1 MLAVTSNLFLL
12 AETTYNSNDHLN
24 KPAGEKCA
32 LSIVTIIPDAPITMS
47 SSIQL
52 LCSTGTFSRFPDL
65 TDYRSIL
72 TYAPELEVDGFEL
85 MFYPD
90 WSTEI
95 EQISSE
101 LLKSRLRFPAI
112 HAEKG
117 IGPALISSQPEE
129 REQGWQWMQAS
140 CQLGKSLGAS
150 LLIFH
155 LWGLPDS
162 DEKIEQNLQFLKDCM
177 NVSEDFG
184 LKLVVETIPCKY
196 KDPLSNV
203 YQAVLQESGI
213 LVALD
218 TEFLAMHNQLNTALK
233 ADWLWQ
239 HNRVRHIHIKDYDG
253 NLYSTDNYRRYLHP
267 GEGGIDFPKFF
278 ESLRL
283 RSFSGNISLETSVVN
298 LEGKRDIHKLKK
310 SLALLQEMIINS

>member
-1 MLAVTSNLFLL
+1 M
-12 AETTYNSNDHLN
+12 NS
-24 KPAGEKCA
+24 P
-32 LSIVTIIPDAPITMS
+32 
-47 SSIQL
+47 IQL

-72 TYAPELEVDGFEL
+72 TYGSELEVDGFEL

-90 WSTEI
+90 WSAKI
-95 EQISSE
+95 ELIASE

-117 IGPALISSQPEE
+117 IVPAIISSRPGE
-129 REQGWQWMQAS
+129 REQGWQWMRAS
-140 CQLGKSLGAS
+140 CQLGQSLGAN

-177 NVSEDFG
+177 KFAEDFG

-196 KDPLSNV
+196 NDPLSNV
-203 YQAVLQESGI
+203 YRAVEQESGV

-218 TEFLAMHNQLNTALK
+218 TEFLAMHNQLEAALE

-239 HNRVRHIHIKDYDG
+239 QNRVRHIHIKDYDG
-253 NLYSTDNYRRYLHP
+253 NLYSIDNFRRYLHP
-267 GEGGIDFPKFF
+267 GEGSIDFPKFF

-283 RSFSGNISLETSVVN
+283 RGFSGNISLETSVVN
-298 LEGKRDIHKLKK
+298 HDGIRDIQKLKK
-310 SLALLQEMIINS
+310 SLSLLQEMINNS